1 MTTKDKEIS
10 EALKE
15 LANRNVTLA
24 SLIQEHGPYQP
35 RPTDN
40 PDIFASLARA
50 IIYQQLA
57 GKAAASIHLRFTH
70 LFSESVNP
78 EELLR
83 LDIDT
88 IRSAG
93 LSKAKAMAIVDLAT
107 HVHNGKLRLSEIQ
120 DLNDEDLVKSLIQ
133 VRGIGP
139 WTAHMFMMFQLGRLN
154 VWPTGDLGVRNGFG
168 IAFCG
173 GETPTVKALAELGKP
188 FEPYRS
194 IVAWYCWKAVDTAKE
209 KKTN

>member
-1 MTTKDKEIS
+1 MTAIEVKIT
-10 EALKE
+10 EALQE
-15 LANRNVTLA
+15 LSSRNSILA
-24 SLIQEHGPYQP
+24 SLIEKHGPYQP
-35 RPTDN
+35 RPSEN

-57 GKAAASIHLRFTH
+57 GKAAASIHLRFRE
-70 LFSESVNP
+70 LFSGSVHP
-78 EELLR
+78 AELLG

-93 LSKAKAMAIVDLAT
+93 LSKAKAMAVIDLAK
-107 HVHNGKLRLSEIQ
+107 HVEDGQLRLSEVQ
-120 DLNDEDLVKSLIQ
+120 DLSDEDLVTSLVR

-173 GETPTVKALAELGKP
+173 GETPTVKELATLGKQ

-194 IVAWYCWKAVDTAKE
+194 IVAWYCWKAVDSAKE
-209 KKTN
+209 KKAT